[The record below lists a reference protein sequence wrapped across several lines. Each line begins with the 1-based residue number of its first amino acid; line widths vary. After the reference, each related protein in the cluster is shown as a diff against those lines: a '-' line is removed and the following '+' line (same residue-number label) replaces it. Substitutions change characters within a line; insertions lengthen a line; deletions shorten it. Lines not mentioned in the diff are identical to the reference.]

1 MLAVGV
7 SVALLC
13 VHVALCATFKSHASA
28 ISDVFFVFW
37 AGTALYVT
45 SRRALHSAPVV
56 RRNWGLIALALLI
69 WVIATLLAARAE
81 FWVHASSA
89 AAQIDDLVYFFYGV
103 PVLLAIATPEDRDS
117 TSFFFWLD
125 GILAVAVGCLA
136 YIALFNALP
145 FSSTGFQPL
154 STQQVVHI
162 YDVEDFSLAVLA
174 TARLLISQRRSAEY
188 RFFAI
193 TTSYLWVYAICASVY
208 DHIEAVVDDAGV
220 FDALVGP
227 PFILLILAIWFW
239 PASPASNADRTARRL
254 PASFIDNARPLLLG
268 LSVVALSGWI
278 ARGHFRIA
286 IGTIFGAF
294 VIYGIRSA
302 MLQNRFVRTEADL
315 ERARDRLEQLVL
327 QDGLTGI
334 ANRRCFDQR
343 LKQECARARHT
354 GLPLSLLLI
363 DIDHFKKL
371 NDTYG
376 HLVGDESLVQVAL
389 ILQSVLRSQGLPGPP
404 REPELTRQLRAVN
417 RPGDL
422 LARYGG
428 EEFAALL
435 PETDDSG
442 AINVA
447 ERLQAALRNSAP
459 PAPIDRQVTISIG
472 GTTWTPPMRCSMDH
486 IIETADRALYQAK
499 QNGRD
504 RTEYLHMHP
513 ELLL

>member
-1 MLAVGV
+1 MTKNPALPTIAVGV
-7 SVALLC
+7 SVALLFLHA
-13 VHVALCATFKSHASA
+13 VLCATFKSHSSA
-28 ISDVFFVFW
+28 ISYVFFVFW
-37 AGTALYVT
+37 AGVALYAC
-45 SRRALHSAPVV
+45 SRRAINSPPVV
-56 RRNWGLIALALLI
+56 RRNWGLLSSALFIWLL
-69 WVIATLLAARAE
+69 ATLLAARAE
-81 FWVHASSA
+81 FWVHASPA

-103 PVLLAIATPEDRDS
+103 PVLLAIATPEDRES
-117 TSFFFWLD
+117 ISFFFWLD

-136 YIALFNALP
+136 YVALFDALP
-145 FSSTGFQPL
+145 FSSIGFHPL
-154 STQQVVHI
+154 STQQVIHI

-174 TARLLISQRRSAEY
+174 TARLLISPRRSAEH

-193 TTSYLWVYAICASVY
+193 ATSYLWVYAVCATIY
-208 DHIEAVVDDAGV
+208 NHIEAVVDDAGV

-227 PFILLILAIWFW
+227 PFIVLVLATWFW
-239 PASPASNADRTARRL
+239 APATTSSSDRTERSL
-254 PASFIDNARPLLLG
+254 PASFIDNARPVLLG
-268 LSVVALSGWI
+268 LSVVALSAWI
-278 ARGHFRIA
+278 TRDHFRVA

-302 MLQNRFVRTEADL
+302 MLQNRFVRTETDL

-343 LKQECARARHT
+343 LMQEWARARRT
-354 GLPLSLLLI
+354 GAPLSLLLI

-376 HLVGDESLVQVAL
+376 HLVGDESLIQVAR
-389 ILQSVLRSQGLPGPP
+389 ILQG
-404 REPELTRQLRAVN
+404 AVS

-435 PETDDSG
+435 PETGDSG

-447 ERLQAALRNSAP
+447 ERLQAALRNILP
-459 PAPIDRQVTISIG
+459 PAPIERQVTISVG
-472 GTTWTPPMRCSMDH
+472 VTTWTPPQRCSADH
-486 IIETADRALYQAK
+486 IIETADRALYEAK

-504 RTEYLHMHP
+504 RTEYVHMRT
-513 ELLL
+513 ERQI

>member
-1 MLAVGV
+1 MIAVGV

-13 VHVALCATFKSHASA
+13 VHVALCATFKSHSSA

-37 AGTALYVT
+37 AGAALYVS
-45 SRRALHSAPVV
+45 SRRAVHSPAVV
-56 RRNWGLIALALLI
+56 RRNWGLISIALLI
-69 WVIATLLAARAE
+69 WIIATLLAARAE
-81 FWVHASSA
+81 FWVHASPA
-89 AAQIDDLVYFFYGV
+89 AAQIDDLLYFFYGV
-103 PVLLAIATPEDRDS
+103 PVLLAIATPEDRES
-117 TSFFFWLD
+117 VSLFFWLD

-136 YIALFNALP
+136 YVALFNALP
-145 FSSTGFQPL
+145 FSSVGFQPL

-193 TTSYLWVYAICASVY
+193 ATSYLWVYAVCASVY

-227 PFILLILAIWFW
+227 PFIVLILAMWFW
-239 PASPASNADRTARRL
+239 PAATASNSDRTARRL

-302 MLQNRFVRTEADL
+302 MLQSRFVRTEAEL
-315 ERARDRLEQLVL
+315 EQARDRLEQLVL

-334 ANRRCFDQR
+334 PNRRCFDQR
-343 LKQECARARHT
+343 LKQEWARARRT
-354 GLPLSLLLI
+354 GSPLSLLLI

-376 HLVGDESLVQVAL
+376 HLTGDESLALVARA
-389 ILQSVLRSQGLPGPP
+389 LQG
-404 REPELTRQLRAVN
+404 AVN

-435 PETDDSG
+435 PETGDSG

-447 ERLQAALRNSAP
+447 ERLQIALKNTLP
-459 PAPIDRQVTISIG
+459 PAPIERQVTISIG
-472 GTTWTPPMRCSMDH
+472 GTTWTPPQRCSTDH

-504 RTEYLHMHP
+504 RAEYLNMKLDQP
-513 ELLL
+513 S